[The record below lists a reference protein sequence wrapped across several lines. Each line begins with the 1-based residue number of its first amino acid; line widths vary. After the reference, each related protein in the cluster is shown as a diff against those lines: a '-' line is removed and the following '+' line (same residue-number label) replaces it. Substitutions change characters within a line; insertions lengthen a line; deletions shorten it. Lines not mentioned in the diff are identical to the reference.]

1 MDRGSGRA
9 GTVTDPKSID
19 EALLMLQANPPV
31 LTKNKDGQVGNQKT
45 RYADLVQVN
54 AQVLSR
60 LNALGVVWKCR
71 PDLLLPDYRFVLK
84 YELRHVASGTA
95 EAGVYP
101 LKGENAM
108 QQGSAITY
116 ARRYALLAVTGI
128 AAEDEDDDGDSASGR
143 QTAQRATQQRAA
155 ARGGGREQAGGQ
167 TAQRAAQRPRGGR
180 PPLPGEDPDGP
191 VGKDQHG
198 HMRALWRDIGY
209 DGDAN
214 RDNRLAIT
222 AKIVGLPDLESSA
235 DLTRAQAD
243 AVIDA
248 LKERKQRM
256 TPEADA

>member
-1 MDRGSGRA
+1 MA
-9 GTVTDPKSID
+9 TTTEAAADPKDID
-19 EALLMLQANPPV
+19 QALLMLQADPPV

-45 RYADLVQVN
+45 KYADLVQVN

-71 PDLLLPDYRFVLK
+71 PNLMLPDYRFVLE

-95 EAGVYP
+95 ESGTYP

-143 QTAQRATQQRAA
+143 R
-155 ARGGGREQAGGQ
+155 
-167 TAQRAAQRPRGGR
+167 TAQRAAQPRQSAPAEGRTAQRASRPAAR
-180 PPLPGEDPDGP
+180 PALPGEQPDGP
-191 VGKDQHG
+191 VGTDQHR
-198 HMRALWRDIGY
+198 HMHALWRDLGY
-209 DGDAN
+209 GGDEN
-214 RDNRLAIT
+214 RETRLSVT
-222 AKIVGLPDLESSA
+222 AKILSLPDLESSS

-243 AVIDA
+243 TVIAALRERAERTAGGATDA
-248 LKERKQRM
+248 PQ
-256 TPEADA
+256 A